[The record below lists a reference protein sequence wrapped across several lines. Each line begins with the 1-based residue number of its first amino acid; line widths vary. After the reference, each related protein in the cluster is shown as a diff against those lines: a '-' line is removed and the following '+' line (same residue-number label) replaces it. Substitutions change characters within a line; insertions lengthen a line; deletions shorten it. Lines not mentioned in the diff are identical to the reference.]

1 VSPQGGLKV
10 ISSYHKQRLAKET
23 FRVSFDGTRTKA
35 LVLDNLKMSPLANT
49 DNSAN
54 VEDMYRYVLVAL
66 LLAQPRPEPLLRIE
80 APLELAALRVNLK
93 VFQRRYKMQIA
104 VFLPDIAIKLGVIDP
119 LRKANPRCVHA
130 EFIH

>member
-1 VSPQGGLKV
+1 
-10 ISSYHKQRLAKET
+10 
-23 FRVSFDGTRTKA
+23 
-35 LVLDNLKMSPLANT
+35 
-49 DNSAN
+49 
-54 VEDMYRYVLVAL
+54 MYRYVLVAL

-119 LRKANPRCVHA
+119 LRKANPRCVYSTKSQHHVEERWWHGSA
-130 EFIH
+130 RHTLWRDHHFDSCSRS